1 MDLSKMTTDPYWWD
15 AAPPEDARDPLPDHA
30 DVAIVGTGYCGL
42 SAAAELARNG
52 TDAIVLDA
60 EALGAGASTRSGG
73 MVSSGEKMVMAA
85 PYAKARGRISELLAD
100 WVASFAH
107 IENLIAQEN
116 LDAGYRKCGRFFA
129 AHVPKHYDRL
139 RRQGE
144 LLRDMTGVTVHN
156 IPRSEQHRVTGRDFY
171 HGGIVVD
178 DYGGLHPGLYARSLR
193 DLARRCAARL
203 FSHAPVRGIERT
215 AEGFTV
221 TTSRGAIRAKEV
233 VVATNGYT
241 GGATPKLRRRVVPV
255 YSYQIAT
262 EPLPPE
268 LQHEINPGQRMISDS
283 QRELYYTRPS
293 PDGTRALFGS
303 RPSFIEL
310 DERAAARNLSRK
322 LAEVWP
328 KLDKFRVTHS
338 WRGKVAMTFDKV
350 AHMGTDDGV
359 HYAVGCNG
367 NGVALM
373 TYLGHQTAS
382 KLLGRSN
389 KGCAFDVPD
398 FRRSPTMAAGR
409 GFSRSLA
416 AGTISGM
423 ASTACSPKDEGA
435 APMAVYRR
443 LSRIR
448 FPCLVGQDFSY
459 GSIFRVLLTVS

>member
-1 MDLSKMTTDPYWWD
+1 MDLSQLNTDPYWWD
-15 AAPPEDARDPLPDHA
+15 AAPPENARDALPDRA
-30 DVAIVGTGYCGL
+30 DVVIVGSGYCGL

-73 MVSSGEKMVMAA
+73 MVSSGQKLVMTGAVRGAA
-85 PYAKARGRISELLAD
+85 RERVAELLTES
-100 WVASFAH
+100 VASFAH

-129 AHVPKHYDRL
+129 AYVPKHYDRL

-144 LLRDMTGVTVHN
+144 LLRDMTGVTVHD
-156 IPRSEQHRVTGRDFY
+156 IPRAEQHRVTGTDFY

-193 DLARRCAARL
+193 DLARRCGARL
-203 FSHAPVRGIERT
+203 FSHAPVRGIARA

-221 TTSRGAIRAKEV
+221 TTSRGTVRAKEV

-241 GGATPKLRRRVVPV
+241 GAATPKLRPRVVPV

-268 LQHEINPGQRMISDS
+268 LLNEINPGQRMISDS

-293 PDGTRALFGS
+293 PDGTRVLFGS
-303 RPSFIEL
+303 RPSFNDL

-322 LAEVWP
+322 LAAVWP

-350 AHMGTDDGV
+350 AHMGADEGV

-373 TYLGHQTAS
+373 TYLGHQTAL
-382 KLLGRSN
+382 KLLGRAN
-389 KGCAFDVPD
+389 KPCAFDVPD
-398 FRRSPTMAAGR
+398 FPTEPYYGGKPWFLPIVSGWYHFRDGVDRM
-409 GFSRSLA
+409 LA
-416 AGTISGM
+416 
-423 ASTACSPKDEGA
+423 
-435 APMAVYRR
+435 
-443 LSRIR
+443 
-448 FPCLVGQDFSY
+448 
-459 GSIFRVLLTVS
+459 